1 MSERPR
7 VLVLDDEP
15 QILRALRAVLRD
27 AGYEALPAATAEEAL
42 DVAALRR
49 PDAAILDLVLPDGD
63 GVEVARELRSWSAMP
78 ILVLSAVGEEDEK
91 VRALEAGA
99 DDYVTKPFGTRELIA
114 RLEAVRRRTRTEP
127 GEPVLSSG
135 TLALDIPAHEL
146 REAGTVVHLTPTE
159 WGLLETLL
167 RHRGRVL
174 THRTLL
180 GEVWGEAYRDD
191 VPTLRAHVA
200 NLRHKLSPESA
211 AHLRTEL
218 GVGYRWVD

>member
-1 MSERPR
+1 MSDRPR

-27 AGYEALPAATAEEAL
+27 AGYEALPAATVEEAL
-42 DVAALRR
+42 DIAALRR

-63 GVEVARELRSWSAMP
+63 GVEVARELRSWSTMP

-99 DDYVTKPFGTRELIA
+99 DDYVTKPFGTRELVA
-114 RLEAVRRRTRTEP
+114 RLEAVRRRARPEP
-127 GEPVLSSG
+127 DEPVLRSG
-135 TLALDIPAHEL
+135 ELELDLPAHEL
-146 REAGTVVHLTPTE
+146 RQGGAVVHLTPTE